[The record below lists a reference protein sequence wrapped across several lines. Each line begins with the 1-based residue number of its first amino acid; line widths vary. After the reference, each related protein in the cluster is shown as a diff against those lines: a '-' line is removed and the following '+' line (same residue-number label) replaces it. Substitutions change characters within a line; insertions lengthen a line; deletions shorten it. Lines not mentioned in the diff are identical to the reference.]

1 MTSMRG
7 FLGMKIS
14 IAWVFD
20 HIDADW
26 KKLDIAHLAEQFIQT
41 IAEIDRVYKIE
52 IDTRNLTCAQVVTIS
67 DQITLHSSELNKDF
81 VLPARPDAH
90 QGAWFLISSGPEVR
104 WATLADLASGKDG
117 LVPSLNSS
125 GQAAEGNFS
134 LTDDSW
140 KTALQ
145 APDYIFEIDNKS
157 INHRPDLWGHRGV
170 AREMAAMLGL
180 KLKPLDPMLVPVEVI
195 QYGNSAPATQDQPIS
210 ITLKEP
216 EKCFRFGAWYVRNVE
231 NRPSDLFMAAR
242 LARVDGRP
250 IDAIVDATNYA
261 MFDVGH
267 PMHAFDA
274 QAFGSKS
281 IEVRDAKKGE
291 KLRLLDGE
299 ELTLTPDDLI
309 VAVGPTKLAEPEGP
323 DKRRGVALTGIMGG
337 LATAV
342 TNKTTELLLEAAC
355 FDAAMIRTTAERA
368 KKRTEAST
376 RFEKKLDPNN
386 NLNVLR
392 RFAQL
397 LDDMKV
403 PHTMGTT
410 LSSLGKPAVSP
421 VIKVEHAYIESRL
434 GVTIAP
440 AAVIELLQRIDFGV
454 LKSDVVYEIT
464 VPTFRATKDIQGK
477 QDIVEEIGRL
487 FGYKNITPVLPKLS
501 LKPADLHAYTQLNK
515 IKDTCAFVG
524 NMREVATYNFFDET
538 FIQSLGWE
546 PGETLTVRSPVS
558 QNWQRLVTTLVP
570 NLLKGIQENCA
581 DYDQLR
587 FFELAKVY
595 APGKEIAESKH
606 LAGILFEKKKDL
618 TFYDGKALLHDLFER
633 LALPVT
639 WHTHSG
645 TSEPWMAPYQTAD
658 IKHGDTVIGIAGMMP
673 QSFLHKMSE
682 GRAFVF
688 ELDADFLL
696 AYRAPIDR
704 FASLPKFQ
712 PNVRDIS
719 ILLPASE
726 TVAAIAKSIA
736 HADPRIHNVVLI
748 DYLEKVPVKSGLT
761 PEVARSEG
769 GEGKRGATFRFIIR
783 QDEKTFTKP
792 EIDAIVQ
799 SVSEAVAARGAT
811 IR

>member
-20 HIDADW
+20 HINADW

-41 IAEIDRVYKIE
+41 TAEIDRVYKVE
-52 IDTRNLTCAQVVTIS
+52 IDTRNLTCAQVITVS
-67 DQITLHSSELNKDF
+67 DTVTLHSPELKKDF
-81 VLPARPDAH
+81 VLPARPNAR
-90 QGAWFLISSGPEVR
+90 QGAWFLISSGPDVR

-117 LVPSLNSS
+117 LVPDMNGENNLSLMD
-125 GQAAEGNFS
+125 G
-134 LTDDSW
+134 SW
-140 KTALQ
+140 KAALQ
-145 APDYIFEIDNKS
+145 ATDYIFEIDNKS

-180 KLKPLDPMLVPVEVI
+180 KLKSLDPMLVPVEVI
-195 QYGNSAPATQDQPIS
+195 QYGNSVPATQDQPIA

-274 QAFGSKS
+274 QALGSKS
-281 IEVRDAKKGE
+281 IEVRDATKGE

-299 ELTLTPDDLI
+299 ELTLTPDDL
-309 VAVGPTKLAEPEGP
+309 VVSSGKEPL
-323 DKRRGVALTGIMGG
+323 ALTGIMGG

-342 TNKTTELLLEAAC
+342 TNKTTALLLEAAC

-368 KKRTEAST
+368 KKRTEASA

-397 LDDMKV
+397 LLDMKV
-403 PHTMGTT
+403 PHTMGAT

-421 VIKVEHAYIESRL
+421 VLKVEHAYIESRL
-434 GVTIAP
+434 GAIIEP
-440 AAVIELLQRIDFGV
+440 AAVVELLQRIDFGV
-454 LKSDVVYEIT
+454 IKSDEKGGVIYEIT

-515 IKDTCAFVG
+515 IKETCAFVG
-524 NMREVATYNFFDET
+524 NMREVASYNFFDEA

-546 PGETLTVRSPVS
+546 PGETLAVRSPVS

-570 NLLKGIQENCA
+570 NLLKGIQENSA

-587 FFELAKVY
+587 FFELARVY
-595 APGKEIAESKH
+595 TPGKAITESKR
-606 LAGILFEKKKDL
+606 LAGILFEKKNDL
-618 TFYDGKALLHDLFER
+618 TFYDGKAVLHDLFER
-633 LALPVT
+633 LSLPVT
-639 WHTHSG
+639 WAKIDAPHD
-645 TSEPWMAPYQTAD
+645 PWLTPYQTAH

-673 QSFLHKMSE
+673 LAFLHKMSE
-682 GRAFVF
+682 GQAFVF
-688 ELDADFLL
+688 ELDVDFLL
-696 AYRAPIDR
+696 AYRAPIER
-704 FASLPKFQ
+704 FAALPKFQ
-712 PNVRDIS
+712 PNIRDMS
-719 ILLPASE
+719 LLLPASE
-726 TVAAIAKSIA
+726 TVAAVAQSIA
-736 HADPRIHNVVLI
+736 HVDPRIHDVVLI
-748 DYLEKVPVKSGLT
+748 DYLEKKEWG
-761 PEVARSEG
+761 
-769 GEGKRGATFRFIIR
+769 GKRGATFRFTIR
-783 QDEKTFTKP
+783 QDEKTLTKP

-799 SVSEAVAARGAT
+799 SVSETVTARGAT

>member
-1 MTSMRG
+1 
-7 FLGMKIS
+7 MKIS

-41 IAEIDRVYKIE
+41 TAEIDRVYKIE
-52 IDTRNLTCAQVVTIS
+52 IDTRNFTCAQVITIS
-67 DQITLHSSELNKDF
+67 DTVTLHSPELKKDF
-81 VLPARPDAH
+81 VLPARPDAR
-90 QGAWFLISSGPEVR
+90 QGAWFLILSGPEVR

-117 LVPSLNSS
+117 LIPSLNSS
-125 GQAAEGNFS
+125 GRTEKVDSS
-134 LTDDSW
+134 LMDGSW

-145 APDYIFEIDNKS
+145 VTDYIFEIDNKS

-180 KLKPLDPMLVPVEVI
+180 KLKPLGSMLVPVEVI
-195 QYGNSAPATQDQPIS
+195 QYGNSAPATQDQPIA

-274 QAFGSKS
+274 QALGSKS

-299 ELTLTPDDLI
+299 ELTLTPDDL
-309 VAVGPTKLAEPEGP
+309 VVSSEKGPL
-323 DKRRGVALTGIMGG
+323 ALTGIMGG

-342 TNKTTELLLEAAC
+342 TDKSTELLLEAAC

-397 LDDMKV
+397 LNDMKV
-403 PHTMGTT
+403 PHTMGAT
-410 LSSLGKPAVSP
+410 LGSLGKSAVSP
-421 VIKVEHAYIESRL
+421 VLTVEHAYIESRL

-440 AAVIELLQRIDFGV
+440 AAVVELLQRIDFGV
-454 LKSDVVYEIT
+454 LKTDEKGSVVYEIT

-477 QDIVEEIGRL
+477 QDIVEEIGRF
-487 FGYKNITPVLPKLS
+487 FGYNNIMPVLPKLA

-515 IKDTCAFVG
+515 IKDSCAFVG
-524 NMREVATYNFFDET
+524 NMREVANYNFFDEA

-546 PGETLTVRSPVS
+546 PGETLAVRSPVS

-570 NLLKGIQENCA
+570 NLLKGIQENSA

-587 FFELAKVY
+587 FFELARVY
-595 APGKEIAESKH
+595 IPGKEITESKR
-606 LAGILFEKKKDL
+606 LAGVLFEKKKDL
-618 TFYDGKALLHDLFER
+618 TFYDGKAVLHDLFER
-633 LALPVT
+633 LSLPVT
-639 WHTHSG
+639 WHKLDAPRD
-645 TSEPWMAPYQTAD
+645 PWLIPYQTAH
-658 IKHGDTVIGIAGMMP
+658 IKHGDIVIGTAGMMP
-673 QSFLHKMSE
+673 HTFLHKMSE
-682 GRAFVF
+682 GNAFVF

-696 AYRAPIDR
+696 AYRAPIER

-712 PNVRDIS
+712 PNVRDVS
-719 ILLPASE
+719 LLLPASE
-726 TVAAIAKSIA
+726 TVAAVAQSIA
-736 HADPRIHNVVLI
+736 QADSRIHDVVLI
-748 DYLEKVPVKSGLT
+748 DYLEKVPVKGGQR
-761 PEVARSEG
+761 PDVAASED
-769 GEGKRGATFRFIIR
+769 GEGKRGATFRFTIC

-799 SVSEAVAARGAT
+799 SVSEAVTARGAI